1 MKKLLALI
9 LLVASITIFPLTTH
23 AMEYS
28 IEHMKIDAFLQ
39 EDGTVDVTEKQTYT
53 FDGEFNGI
61 TRTLIPKEDTQIINV
76 KATEDGENL
85 KVEQDENEYKIYRKG
100 KDDRITIDV
109 SYTIKNGVQLYSD
122 VGQFSWPF
130 FDEGNE
136 SDYGQFDV
144 YVHPPK
150 STDDVIAFGDE
161 EAFGTAKTK
170 ENGVVHFVMGE
181 VPAGSNGNIHVA
193 YDAALFPSATM
204 TKEKPMRDEILQA
217 KTELQEKQ
225 AAFEERKSFLE
236 NLAPYI
242 VGIFA
247 FYFLIICF
255 SAWRKKHAIDMEIE
269 RRIPTVSFIP
279 KAEMSIPATISFM
292 NSGIIGAE
300 GLTVALMDLVRK
312 GYVKREDEN
321 TFHVVHRNT
330 DHDHES
336 DLIHWLFDTIGQNE
350 VFHLKDLE
358 AYTKS
363 ETNHSK
369 YQKDYEAWKEA
380 VQEEVKGYH
389 LFEKKTKKR
398 VWIGL
403 SSIPL
408 VPAAI
413 LFGIHELYMWMIFS
427 GLLSFGL
434 IVFAILYRP
443 KTMKGVEISH
453 QWKDFK
459 EKYKKM
465 DVDEWNEQMDDD
477 QKRAFIYGIGTNDW
491 RIKKKNEQLFA
502 ASPSNSDML
511 LFMLIATSASNN
523 FDQAN
528 NTVSASSSTGGTP
541 GGGAG
546 VGGGGGGSGAF

>member
-1 MKKLLALI
+1 
-9 LLVASITIFPLTTH
+9 
-23 AMEYS
+23 MEYS
-28 IEHMKIDAFLQ
+28 IENMKIDAFMQ
-39 EDGTVDVTEKQTYT
+39 EDGTVDVTETQTYS

-61 TRTLIPKEDTQIINV
+61 TRTLIPKEETQIVNV
-76 KATEDGENL
+76 KATEDGKSLN
-85 KVEQDENEYKIYRKG
+85 VEQDENEYKIYRAG
-100 KDDRITIDV
+100 KDERITIDV
-109 SYTIKNGVQLYSD
+109 SYTIKNGVELYSD
-122 VGQFSWPF
+122 VAQFSWPF
-130 FDEGNE
+130 FDEGND
-136 SDYGQFDV
+136 SDYEQFDV

-161 EAFGTAKTK
+161 EAFQTAKTK
-170 ENGVVHFVMGE
+170 ENGVVHFAMGE

-193 YDAALFPSATM
+193 YDAALFPGATM
-204 TKEKPMRDEILQA
+204 TEDKPMREEILQA
-217 KTELQEKQ
+217 KTDLQEKQ
-225 AAFEERKSFLE
+225 AAFEERKSFLA
-236 NLAPYI
+236 NIAPYI
-242 VGIFA
+242 IGIFA
-247 FYFLIICF
+247 FYFLIICIF
-255 SAWRKKHAIDMEIE
+255 ARRKKRAIDMEIE
-269 RRIPTVSFIP
+269 RRIPTASFIP

-292 NSGIIGAE
+292 HSGIIGAE

-321 TFHVVHRNT
+321 TFRVVHRNT
-330 DHDHES
+330 DHNHES
-336 DLIHWLFDTIGQNE
+336 DLIHWLFDTIGENG

-358 AYTKS
+358 KYTKNES
-363 ETNHSK
+363 NQSR
-369 YQKDYEAWKEA
+369 YQEDYEAWKQA

-389 LFEKKTKKR
+389 LFEKKTKMR

-413 LFGIHELYMWMIFS
+413 MFGIHELYMWMVFS
-427 GLLSFGL
+427 GLLFFGL

-459 EKYKKM
+459 EKYKQM
-465 DVDEWNEQMDDD
+465 GVDEWNEQMDDD
-477 QKRAFIYGIGTNDW
+477 QKRAFIYGIGTND
-491 RIKKKNEQLFA
+491 RQIKKKNEQLFA

-511 LFMLIATSASNN
+511 LFMVIATSASNN

-528 NTVSASSSTGGTP
+528 NTVSASPTGGTP